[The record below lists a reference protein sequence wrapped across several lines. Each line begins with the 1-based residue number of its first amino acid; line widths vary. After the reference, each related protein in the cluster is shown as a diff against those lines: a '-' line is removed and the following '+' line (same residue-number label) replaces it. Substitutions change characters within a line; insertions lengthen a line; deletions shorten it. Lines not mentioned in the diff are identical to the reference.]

1 MPLRKLGLIV
11 GLLLVMV
18 GINAMAQDEPTR
30 RTPNPVDTVELLA
43 DENGALSLLIKGA
56 LPDGCNIETQTETTR
71 VGTAWFIDLFRD
83 VPEGAICPAV
93 MRFYE
98 VTVDGAALSELDEN
112 DQLISHI
119 IVNGRIYGLDRVA
132 IEDMPSDITA
142 VPPPL
147 LSELWV
153 RGDLSVER
161 LNVTIDETGERVITL
176 YGTQTDQCA
185 IPVYRAVTD
194 PVNEEH
200 VQIEAYNVVSIA
212 ASCLNEPVPFEVV
225 LSAPAFT
232 TLSLNGISIPYDPAM
247 SVPTQEFHVQDFFVE
262 SATAAFNDVGD
273 IEITV
278 TGTTDGCEFPIQV
291 VPQPPTENS
300 YLVKVVR
307 TMPTEL
313 MCTMIARQFTETITF
328 TPTGPVD
335 VPVTLYIGDEMI
347 TLER

>member
-1 MPLRKLGLIV
+1 M

-98 VTVDGAALSELDEN
+98 VTVDGAALSELDES

-119 IVNGRIYGLDRVA
+119 IINGRIYGIERAA
-132 IEDMPSDITA
+132 ISD
-142 VPPPL
+142 VPGSSSDGPPPM
-147 LSELWV
+147 LSEMWV
-153 RGDLSVER
+153 RGDLPVDR
-161 LNVTIDETGERVITL
+161 INITIAETGERVITL

-185 IPVYRAVTD
+185 IPVYRAVTNPAD
-194 PVNEEH
+194 EEA
-200 VQIEAYNVVSIA
+200 VQIEAYSVISIA
-212 ASCLNEPVPFEVV
+212 ASCLNEPVPFELV

-232 TLSLNGISIPYDPAM
+232 TLSLNGIAIPYDPAM
-247 SVPTQEFHVQDFFVE
+247 SVATQEYQIQPMLVE
-262 SATAAFNDVGD
+262 SASAVFNEVGD

-278 TGTTDGCEFPIQV
+278 SGTTDGCEFPIQI

-307 TMPTEL
+307 TLPAEM

-335 VPVTLYIGDEMI
+335 VPVTLFIGDETI

>member
-1 MPLRKLGLIV
+1 MHFRKFGLIV

-18 GINAMAQDEPTR
+18 AINAVAQDEPTR

-71 VGTAWFIDLFRD
+71 VGTTWFIDLFRD
-83 VPEGAICPAV
+83 VPEGVICPAV

-119 IVNGRIYGLDRVA
+119 VVNGRIYGVERAA
-132 IEDMPSDITA
+132 ISD
-142 VPPPL
+142 VPGSSSDGPAPI
-147 LSELWV
+147 LSDLWV
-153 RGDLSVER
+153 RGDLPVGR
-161 LNVTIDETGERVITL
+161 INITIDEAGERVVTL

-212 ASCLNEPVPFEVV
+212 ASCLNEPAPFEIV
-225 LSAPAFT
+225 LTAPAFT

-262 SATAAFNDVGD
+262 SADAVFNDAGE

-278 TGTTDGCEFPIQV
+278 SGTTDGCEFPIQV

-313 MCTMIARQFTETITF
+313 MCTMIARPFTETITF

-335 VPVTLYIGDEMI
+335 VPVTLQIGDYSFTMA
-347 TLER
+347 R